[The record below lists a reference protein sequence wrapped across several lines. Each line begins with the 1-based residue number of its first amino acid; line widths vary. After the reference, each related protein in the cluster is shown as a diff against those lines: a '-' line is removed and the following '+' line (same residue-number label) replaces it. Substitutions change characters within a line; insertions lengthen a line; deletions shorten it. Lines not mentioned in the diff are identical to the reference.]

1 MFQALY
7 SDGEA
12 MIKTEFTASRAPVQG
27 EHRGCKQGAKPY
39 GSVDWSEHLEAW
51 TVYNSR
57 HRGQSAERIAER
69 GGFSYWEITE
79 LLGREPNTWE
89 PRVKP

>member
-1 MFQALY
+1 M
-7 SDGEA
+7 S
-12 MIKTEFTASRAPVQG
+12 KTEEFTARRAPVQG
-27 EHRGCKQGAKPY
+27 EHRGCKEGAKPY

-51 TVYNSR
+51 TVYNRR
-57 HRGQSAERIAER
+57 HYGQSAERIAER

-89 PRVKP
+89 PRS

>member
-1 MFQALY
+1 M
-7 SDGEA
+7 G
-12 MIKTEFTASRAPVQG
+12 KTEFTERRAPVQG

-51 TVYNSR
+51 TVYNIR

-89 PRVKP
+89 PRT